1 MNAVMVA
8 ITFNALD
15 ILTGMIAAIRSKEIK
30 SSKLR
35 DGLFKKAAF
44 ILCYFLAWLI
54 DTYGHTVGFS
64 IGVPVLPVIVL
75 YVVTTELV
83 SIIENITKINPDL
96 LGSKLLEMFHVK
108 HDTEE
113 GETK

>member
-1 MNAVMVA
+1 MNAVIVA
-8 ITFNALD
+8 IIFNALD
-15 ILTGMIAAIRSKEIK
+15 LVTGITVAIRSKDIQ

-54 DTYGHTVGFS
+54 DVYGSTVGFS

-96 LGSKLLEMFHVK
+96 VNSKLLEMFHVK
-108 HDTEE
+108 QEQEE
-113 GETK
+113 SESK

>member
-1 MNAVMVA
+1 MNAVIVA
-8 ITFNALD
+8 IIFNALD
-15 ILTGMIAAIRSKEIK
+15 LVTGMIAAIRSKEIQ

-54 DTYGHTVGFS
+54 DAYGNTVGFS

-83 SIIENITKINPDL
+83 SIIENIAKINPDL
-96 LGSKLLEMFHVK
+96 LSSKLLEMFHVK
-108 HDTEE
+108 QGTEE
-113 GETK
+113 RENK

>member
-1 MNAVMVA
+1 MNAVIVA

-15 ILTGMIAAIRSKEIK
+15 LVTGMIAAIRSREIQ

-44 ILCYFLAWLI
+44 ILCYFLAWLV
-54 DTYGHTVGFS
+54 DEYGHTVGFS
-64 IGVPVLPVIVL
+64 IGVPVLPVLVL

-96 LGSKLLEMFHVK
+96 LSSKLLEMFHVK

-113 GETK
+113 SESK